1 MTMRVTKK
9 FVENKN
15 RKLTAYFFGMETLN
29 GCFSNIIKR

>member
-15 RKLTAYFFGMETLN
+15 RKLTAYFFVMAV
-29 GCFSNIIKR
+29 FSDIIKR